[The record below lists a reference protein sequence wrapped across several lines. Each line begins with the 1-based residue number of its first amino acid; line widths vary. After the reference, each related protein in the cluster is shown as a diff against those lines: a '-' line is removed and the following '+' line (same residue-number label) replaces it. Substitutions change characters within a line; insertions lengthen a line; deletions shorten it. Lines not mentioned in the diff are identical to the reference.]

1 MSKISSIVVA
11 VVGLLFSTAGGSN
24 LRSVDG
30 NKLKALESIAS
41 VIEKELTIVEKYNR
55 PNLLSSSIER
65 FYSEKFQSISNDK
78 EHPVHQRF
86 ESAVTVPDACT
97 SDCKTAWNKLGELFG
112 KYFECQPKCDEAF
125 MQEKTAGSEAVDE
138 KCMSEQKC
146 WEAIEA
152 VIFTKPKG
160 GNGEDS
166 GKNIG
171 GSMAAMASTGAQLAT
186 DVAKQNGVSDEAVN
200 AGKAAL
206 DKVGDGLQKGGVE
219 GAKDAAKEM
228 GNEVA
233 KLGTDKIKENG
244 ISDEVIAA
252 GSAAAGAVTG
262 ATIANKNSK
271 GEENV
276 KKEGESTET
285 LTSER
290 GDDEK
295 KEGESVET
303 PSPDNVSPDN
313 VSPDNVDDEKK
324 EGESTETPTPSPDNI
339 DDEKKEGEYT
349 ANSETTDDGADCQTK
364 EDCKDDQV
372 CTIGESKRK
381 LLFLLNWYF
390 IFLCDLIY
398 PTPI

>member
-30 NKLKALESIAS
+30 SKLKALESIAS

-86 ESAVTVPDACT
+86 ESAVTVPDA
-97 SDCKTAWNKLGELFG
+97 
-112 KYFECQPKCDEAF
+112 CQPKCDEAF

-339 DDEKKEGEYT
+339 DDEKKEGEST

-390 IFLCDLIY
+390 FFYVI
-398 PTPI
+398 